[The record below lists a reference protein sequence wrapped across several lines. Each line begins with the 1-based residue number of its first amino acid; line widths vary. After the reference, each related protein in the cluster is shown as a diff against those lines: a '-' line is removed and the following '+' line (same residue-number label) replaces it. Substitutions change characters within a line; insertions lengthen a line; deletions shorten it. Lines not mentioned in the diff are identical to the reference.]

1 MHKNFYGWSLEN
13 INKGKVDTVYTIE
26 YIDNKKTWDKMCCI
40 SDNYCSIDRK
50 TRKEPWEFYSK
61 REFDNIESALEFYM
75 VRLIDSETFDI
86 KMFEQIYVNGE
97 LIIEQFIEPNSTV
110 KFNMENIL
118 NKEMRQKIDNLER
131 RVQQAKE
138 SVRLY
143 QNFMKLMGEKY
154 EQLFNEFIKRR
165 DLQ

>member
-13 INKGKVDTVYTIE
+13 IHKGKVDTVYTVE
-26 YIDNKKTWDKMCCI
+26 YIDDKKTWDKMCYM
-40 SDNYCSIDRK
+40 SDNYYSIDK
-50 TRKEPWEFYSK
+50 EARKEPWEFYSK

-97 LIIEQFIEPNSTV
+97 LIFEQFIEPNSTV

-118 NKEMRQKIDNLER
+118 NTEMRQKIDDLER
-131 RVQQAKE
+131 RVQQAEE

-154 EQLFNEFIKRR
+154 GQLFNEFVKRR

>member
-13 INKGKVDTVYTIE
+13 IHKGKVDTVYTVE
-26 YIDNKKTWDKMCCI
+26 YIDDKKTWDKMCYI
-40 SDNYCSIDRK
+40 SDNYCSIDK
-50 TRKEPWEFYSK
+50 EARKELWEFYSK

-97 LIIEQFIEPNSTV
+97 LIFEQFIEPNSTV
-110 KFNMENIL
+110 KFHMENIL
-118 NKEMRQKIDNLER
+118 NKEMRQKIDDLER
-131 RVQQAKE
+131 RVQQAEE

-143 QNFMKLMGEKY
+143 QNFMKLMEEKY
-154 EQLFNEFIKRR
+154 GQLFNEFVKRR

>member
-13 INKGKVDTVYTIE
+13 IHKGKVDTVYTVE
-26 YIDNKKTWDKMCCI
+26 YIDDKKTWDKMCYI
-40 SDNYCSIDRK
+40 SDNYCSIDK
-50 TRKEPWEFYSK
+50 EARKELWEFYSK

-97 LIIEQFIEPNSTV
+97 LIFEQFIEPNSTV
-110 KFNMENIL
+110 KFHMENIL
-118 NKEMRQKIDNLER
+118 NKEMRQALNSLER
-131 RVQQAKE
+131 GVEQAEE
-138 SVRLY
+138 SIRLH
-143 QNFMKLMGEKY
+143 QEFMKLMGNKY

-165 DLQ
+165 DLL